1 MKKTV
6 EIKGITTTSVYND
19 GDCMSVVNMRK
30 KNGVFKPVSP
40 RKAIY
45 TLANKYD
52 ELFVHQ
58 LPSTGENWIGVRSGK
73 LWYIQNIGTPGQ
85 TDTELCTVASVPSIT
100 QIGNILNVLDTTG
113 LKYIL
118 WYDNEYKLIDSNF
131 DGDQTSTVIGPV
143 RVDLKVDGE
152 LDASGYVKTRAYRS
166 DVQFS
171 YGSNDTANTDENRKA
186 RAFIYD
192 GLHAKALAGI
202 KKEGFL
208 NGFIMAITALELY
221 DGTFIMHSNPVLL
234 NQSFDM
240 GTRYKVTVS
249 GTEYNY
255 LDKKAVIL
263 PANAKFMSY
272 ENNYLNETVINNDGY
287 AEMPIILDESYA
299 FVPELTDMI
308 GTKMKYIPNILGFYK
323 KAESNN
329 EVPSQYLW
337 LLASYNRLKFKVNA
351 TIDQKYKSLIK
362 SMSVFITPEITLYKT
377 PDAKNYAYVGKARTF
392 NSGDFHG
399 VAENYLPPLKTDT
412 ELYKELA
419 DNQRFYKIKEI
430 PFDELVA
437 GDWIDLTD
445 DLKGKL
451 GDNLVNQD
459 ELPVDNMTHHTL
471 LPQKQMVYN
480 SRLHA
485 IDYKT
490 IFSRGWGLDYFLQNQ
505 GVGQFIPS
513 FNTSPGQGW
522 IIKTDIKTETGLSTV
537 VRYQLTEPNV
547 AGYNQ
552 NEMGPLLSYPDS
564 RAVKMTITR
573 MTYFGGNWYA
583 YTKEFKLTASE
594 TQNFAYYIST
604 DLKPFGFTMQQVGQR
619 PTVPAETQREQ
630 IFRNGLKVSSLNN
643 PFNFPALNTYMIG
656 TSVARNA
663 ASNAMRASDGQFGQY
678 PVYVFTSENIYA
690 LNVGDGSTVYSNIT
704 PISNET
710 PISDIICQTP
720 FGVVFVGKR
729 GIFVINGQEVTMLSA
744 QLEENPVEISIS
756 NPAGSFIEFLQTLK
770 NILYNVQKNELI
782 LVNDS
787 DYNYVLNID
796 TQSWYLST
804 EKTDYSVKNIYP
816 ELFVLDDKTI
826 KDYSQSGISST
837 NVSLLTRPIY
847 FGIDEVKKLLRC
859 IVRGRIYNMN
869 TADTQFLSL
878 YGSNDAVNFTQLRGF
893 TIPEQNQGKDYK
905 DFDMGLMTR
914 ATYRNYLIAF
924 TADVDEKSEIDF
936 MDFMV
941 EDHYNNDKLR

>member
-45 TLANKYD
+45 TLATKYD

-85 TDTELCTVASVPSIT
+85 TDTELCTVASIPSIT
-100 QIGNILNVLDTTG
+100 QIGNILNILDTTG

-131 DGDQTSTVIGPV
+131 DGDQTSTAIGPV
-143 RVDLKVDGE
+143 KVDLKVDGE

-202 KKEGFL
+202 KTDGFL
-208 NGFIMAITALELY
+208 NGFVMAITALELY
-221 DGTFIMHSNPVLL
+221 DGSFIMHSNPVLL
-234 NQSFDM
+234 NQSFDRS
-240 GTRYKVTVS
+240 TRYQVAVNAIN
-249 GTEYNY
+249 YNY
-255 LDKKAVIL
+255 LDKKAVFQ
-263 PANAKFMSY
+263 PGNFP
-272 ENNYLNETVINNDGY
+272 LNETVINNDGY
-287 AEMPIILDESYA
+287 ANIGIPTNLSFA
-299 FVPELTDMI
+299 FAPNSGDRIATQV
-308 GTKMKYIPNILGFYK
+308 YSIPSVLGFYGK
-323 KAESNN
+323 VENNN
-329 EVPSQYLW
+329 EVANKYLW
-337 LLASYNRLKFKVNA
+337 LLASYNRLKFKVNT

-362 SMSVFITPEITLYKT
+362 SLSIFITPEITLYKT
-377 PDAKNYAYVGKARTF
+377 PNAKNYEFVGFAHF
-392 NSGDFHG
+392 SDSGTYHE
-399 VAENYLPPLKTDT
+399 VPENYLPPLKTDV

-419 DNQRFYKIKEI
+419 ANQQFYKVKEI

-437 GDWIDLTD
+437 GDWIDITD

-451 GDNLVNQD
+451 GDNIVNQD

-490 IFSRGWGLDYFLQNQ
+490 ILSRGWGMDYFLQNQ

-513 FNTSPGQGW
+513 VNTSPGQGW

-537 VRYQLTEPNV
+537 VRYQLTESTA
-547 AGYNQ
+547 AGNSQ
-552 NEMGPLLSYPDS
+552 NEMGPFLSYPDS
-564 RAVKMTITR
+564 RAVKMTIIR

-594 TQNFAYYIST
+594 TQNFAYFIST
-604 DLKPFGFTMQQVGQR
+604 DLKPFGFTMQQVGQQ
-619 PTVPAETQREQ
+619 PIVPAESQREQ
-630 IFRNGLKVSSLNN
+630 IFRNGMKVSSLNN

-656 TSVARNA
+656 TGIARNA

-744 QLEENPVEISIS
+744 QLEEEPVEISIS
-756 NPAGSFIEFLQTLK
+756 NPEGSFIEFLQTLN

-787 DYNYVLNID
+787 NYNYVLNID

-804 EKTDYSVKNIYP
+804 EKTDYAVKNVYP
-816 ELFVLDDKTI
+816 ELLVLDDKTI
-826 KDYSQSGISST
+826 KDYSQAGAIGV
-837 NVSLLTRPIY
+837 NVSFITRPVY

-869 TADTQFLSL
+869 TGDTQFLSL
-878 YGSNDAVNFTQLRGF
+878 YGSNDGVNFTQLRAF
-893 TIPEQNQGKDYK
+893 KIIPEYQDRDYK
-905 DFDMGLMTR
+905 DFDMGLMVR

-924 TADVDEKSEIDF
+924 TAEVNERSEIDF
-936 MDFMV
+936 MEFMV
-941 EDHYNNDKLR
+941 EDHYNNDKMR